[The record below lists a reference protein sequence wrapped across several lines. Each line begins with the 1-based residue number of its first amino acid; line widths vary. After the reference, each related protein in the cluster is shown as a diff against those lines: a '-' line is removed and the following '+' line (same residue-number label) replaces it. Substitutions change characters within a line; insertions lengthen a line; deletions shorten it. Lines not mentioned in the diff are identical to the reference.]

1 MRHSVTRRRG
11 GTIRPSRLPPRA
23 GWVCFTMNE
32 IEPGVAYL
40 EHHPKTG
47 GPPKRAPIRPLPF
60 TIGRAETA
68 QLRIDSTQVSREHAT
83 IARLGGE
90 LRIKDLGSTNGTF
103 VNGQRIKESR
113 LEHGD
118 IVHVATVEFTYFDG
132 QTNKAQPMATQV
144 VDPRQARS
152 AQLGSPAGVV
162 RAVRRLQEMLTHRAL
177 RAELQPIVELAD
189 LTVLG
194 YAALGIDRE
203 AGRSPADRLVWASES
218 RLTDRLSQLSRL
230 VAVERAARMP
240 DAERV
245 FLPLLPAEAGHEGL
259 ADSLGAL
266 AAVLPAGKQIVV
278 EVPETT
284 VTGADFIQPLRE
296 QSLRSGLALA
306 YSHFRSGK
314 GRLAELAAVRPEF
327 LKLDESLVDGLA
339 ESAPR
344 QKQLSEIVRACG
356 ELGVRVIAVGIR
368 TPEQAELCRDLGCD
382 AGQGAWSAA
391 RQKQPR
397 GRAAAEPVCA
407 P

>member
-1 MRHSVTRRRG
+1 
-11 GTIRPSRLPPRA
+11 
-23 GWVCFTMNE
+23 MNE
-32 IEPGVAYL
+32 VETGVAYL

-60 TIGRAETA
+60 TIGRAESA

-103 VNGQRIKESR
+103 VNGERVNEAR

-132 QTNKAQPMATQV
+132 QSAKAQPMATQV

-162 RAVRRLQEMLTHRAL
+162 RAVRRLQEMLVHRAL
-177 RAELQPIVELAD
+177 RAELEPIVEFGD

-194 YAALGIDRE
+194 YAALSVDRE

-218 RLTDRLSQLSRL
+218 RLTDRLSQLLRL
-230 VAVERAARMP
+230 VAVERAARLP
-240 DAERV
+240 DAKRV
-245 FLPLLPAEAGHEGL
+245 FLPLLPSELGHNGL

-266 AAVLPAGKQIVV
+266 AAALPAGRQIVI

-296 QSLRSGLALA
+296 QSARSGLALA

-314 GRLAELAAVRPEF
+314 GRLAELAEVAPEF
-327 LKLDESLVDGLA
+327 LKLDESLIDGLPQ
-339 ESAPR
+339 SAPK
-344 QKQLSEIVRACG
+344 QKQLNEIVRACG
-356 ELGVRVIAVGIR
+356 ELGVRVIAAGVR
-368 TPEQAELCRDLGCD
+368 TAAEADLCRDLGCD

-391 RQKQPR
+391 HAKRSSPR
-397 GRAAAEPVCA
+397 PALARGGPTPHGRNEALV
-407 P
+407 